1 MEQGVL
7 KNACDISIIF
17 GLVSVF
23 VSLAVFLSKWE
34 RATSKL
40 VGVALGTVFFL
51 TVAVPLFPHRAERW
65 RHTRKATRTSA
76 NK

>member
-23 VSLAVFLSKWE
+23 VCLAVFLSKWE

-51 TVAVPLFPHRAERW
+51 TVAVPHRAERW
-65 RHTRKATRTSA
+65 RDTRKATRTSA